1 MKILPVVN
9 LSHPRPSSID
19 DEVVVDQF
27 RKEYQEFLARNEIPD
42 FKDLQNRV
50 EDLLDIELTDFMKSR
65 LENWFENVS
74 SYKFLCDFTREVEF
88 NEVIFHSESQIQ
100 VDQGSGLSCWEHTG
114 LTRENY
120 QLALETMAL
129 KHHISWNYTHSFA
142 SFQIDIHG
150 CKYRATLTHHDLSPY
165 KVSKLFL
172 RKSANHT
179 PSLESFGCSKELANL
194 INGFIANK
202 KNILISGATGS
213 GKTTFIR
220 SLLQQIP
227 ESEHVVVLEDTHE
240 IPGQHDGFTHLL
252 AGEGPGKGLKDYC
265 AYAMRMRPDRI
276 ILGEMR
282 SSEVIPFLL
291 AMNTGHKGLM
301 STLHAN
307 SSSDALKRVAQL
319 FCLSQGGNINYELV
333 LKLVCSNVDIAIH
346 LENKK
351 VTEVIDV
358 LGSEGEQVY
367 FTQLSMTA

>member
-9 LSHPRPSSID
+9 RHHSSSVIID
-19 DEVVVDQF
+19 DDVVNLHF
-27 RKEYQEFLARNEIPD
+27 KKEYQEFLARNEIPQ
-42 FKDLQNRV
+42 FKELQMRV
-50 EDLLDIELTDFMKSR
+50 EDLLDIELTEFMQRK
-65 LENWFENVS
+65 LEYWYENVS
-74 SYKFLCDFTREVEF
+74 SYKFLRDFISEVEF

-100 VDQGSGLSCWEHTG
+100 VDQGGGLTCWEHEG

-129 KHHISWNYTHSFA
+129 KHQISWNYTDSFA
-142 SFQIDIHG
+142 SFQVAIDG
-150 CKYRATLTHHDLSPY
+150 KKFRATLTHYGLSPY

-172 RKSANHT
+172 RKSAEHT
-179 PSLESFGCSKELANL
+179 PSLEAFGLTPELKTMLQN
-194 INGFIANK
+194 FMKHK

-220 SLLQQIP
+220 SLLQEID
-227 ESEHVVVLEDTHE
+227 ESEHVVILEDTHE
-240 IPGQHDGFTHLL
+240 IPATHEGFTHLL
-252 AGEGPGKGLKDYC
+252 SGSGPGKSLKEYC

-319 FCLSQGGNINYELV
+319 FCLSQGGTIDYSLV
-333 LKLVCSNVDIAIH
+333 LKLVCSNVDVAIH
-346 LENKK
+346 LENKR
-351 VTEVIDV
+351 VQEVIEV
-358 LGSEGEQVY
+358 LGAEGDQVY
-367 FTQLSMTA
+367 FNHLRSTE

>member
-1 MKILPVVN
+1 MNILPVVN
-9 LSHPRPSSID
+9 RIQPLD
-19 DEVVVDQF
+19 NEVVQQHF
-27 RKEYQEFLARNEIPD
+27 KKEYQEFLARNEIPN
-42 FKDLQNRV
+42 FSELKSRV
-50 EDLLDIELTDFMKSR
+50 EDLLDIEISKLMQKS
-65 LENWFENVS
+65 LEHWYENVS
-74 SYKFLCDFTREVEF
+74 SYKFICEFTREVKF
-88 NEVIFHSESQIQ
+88 NEVIFHNESQIQ
-100 VDQGSGLSCWEHTG
+100 VDQGMGLTCWEHDG

-129 KHHISWNYTHSFA
+129 KHQISWNYTNSFA
-142 SFQIDIHG
+142 SFQIAIDQV
-150 CKYRATLTHHDLSPY
+150 KYRATLIHFSLSPY

-172 RKSANHT
+172 RKSAQAT
-179 PSLESFGCSKELANL
+179 PELESFGCSTELANNL
-194 INGFIANK
+194 RKYIDLK
-202 KNILISGATGS
+202 KNILISGSTGS

-220 SLLQQIP
+220 SLLKQIP
-227 ESEHVVVLEDTHE
+227 ESEHVVILEDTHE
-240 IPGQHDGFTHLL
+240 IPGVHEGYTHLL
-252 AGEGPGKGLKDYC
+252 AGTADGKSLKDYC

-307 SSSDALKRVAQL
+307 SSSDAVKRVAQL

-346 LENKK
+346 LEDKK
-351 VTEVIDV
+351 VYEVIEV

-367 FTQLSMTA
+367 FNHLTTTE